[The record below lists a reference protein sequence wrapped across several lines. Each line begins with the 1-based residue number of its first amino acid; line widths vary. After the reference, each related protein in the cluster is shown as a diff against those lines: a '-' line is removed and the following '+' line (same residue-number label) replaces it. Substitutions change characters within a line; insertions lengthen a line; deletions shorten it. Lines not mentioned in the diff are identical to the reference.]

1 MSQTCRPSELW
12 IALLA
17 RLCTSWLDS
26 RRSWTNSAFRNC
38 SEVSLISLVIWPYCP
53 IDSSW
58 MLRIALVQSRATR
71 IFGVGGHLQVPN
83 PLYMPLLPEFL
94 GPKSVRRS
102 PLTLRGRDLYYHVP
116 PLLLQPNSNSWKWR
130 RQHLS
135 LSDPREGESTWD
147 VGPASP
153 ALFSEVASQD
163 QARQ

>member
-1 MSQTCRPSELW
+1 MRVVVGLPTFMDELSLQELFWSRPDLFGYLAILPPLTPPGSYELHW
-12 IALLA
+12 
-17 RLCTSWLDS
+17 
-26 RRSWTNSAFRNC
+26 RNH
-38 SEVSLISLVIWPYCP
+38 SPLGS
-53 IDSSW
+53 
-58 MLRIALVQSRATR
+58 
-71 IFGVGGHLQVPN
+71 FGVGGHLQVPN

-94 GPKSVRRS
+94 GPKSLRRS
-102 PLTLRGRDLYYHVP
+102 PLTLRGRDMYYPVP

-153 ALFSEVASQD
+153 ALFSEVASQY